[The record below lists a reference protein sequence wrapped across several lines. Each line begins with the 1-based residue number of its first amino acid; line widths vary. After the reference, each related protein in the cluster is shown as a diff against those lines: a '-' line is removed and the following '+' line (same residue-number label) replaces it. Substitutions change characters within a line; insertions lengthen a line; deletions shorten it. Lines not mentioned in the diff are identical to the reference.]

1 MPRGTLRQAQ
11 GAPPSGRP
19 GLLGPRRR
27 WQGRRGHA
35 AGSRA
40 GSGSARGTAARP
52 RGSGSAAGQR
62 LGLRGSCSAAGQR
75 LGSARRGAD
84 SGWAQLAAARTAA
97 QRLLCRETGVEGAGG
112 VPRRPGELPNAN
124 RAGAV
129 PYEASGCTTE
139 RTPSSKSLRA
149 ADRRGHSPFSEAGDC
164 YRDRQNH

>member
-11 GAPPSGRP
+11 GAPLSGRP

-27 WQGRRGHA
+27 RQGRRGHA

-40 GSGSARGTAARP
+40 GSGSARGAAARP
-52 RGSGSAAGQR
+52 RGSGSACG
-62 LGLRGSCSAAGQR
+62 AAAQPR
-75 LGSARRGAD
+75 D

-97 QRLLCRETGVEGAGG
+97 GLSS
-112 VPRRPGELPNAN
+112 PRRGQRRSGCSAERRRSKAREGCLGVPGELPNAN
-124 RAGAV
+124 RTGAV
-129 PYEASGCTTE
+129 PYEASGCTAE

-164 YRDRQNH
+164 YRDRQSH

>member
-11 GAPPSGRP
+11 GAPLSGRP

-27 WQGRRGHA
+27 RQGRRGHA

-40 GSGSARGTAARP
+40 GSVSARGTAARP
-52 RGSGSAAGQR
+52 RGSGSACG
-62 LGLRGSCSAAGQR
+62 AAAQPR
-75 LGSARRGAD
+75 D

-97 QRLLCRETGVEGAGG
+97 QRPLCRETGVEGAGG

-129 PYEASGCTTE
+129 PYEASGCTTQM
-139 RTPSSKSLRA
+139 TPSSKSLRA

-164 YRDRQNH
+164 YRDRQSH